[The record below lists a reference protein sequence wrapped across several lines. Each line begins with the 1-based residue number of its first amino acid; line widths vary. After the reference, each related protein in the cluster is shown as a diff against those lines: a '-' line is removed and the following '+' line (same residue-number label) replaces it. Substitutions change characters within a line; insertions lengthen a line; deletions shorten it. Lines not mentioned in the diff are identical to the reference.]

1 MKNTQGCKN
10 YTAFEI
16 FPLGPLV
23 HFPEKSKYLCF
34 SSPLTFLS
42 INTKFWLLMVQNC
55 VVESISHHFKLEHTT
70 YIFSSLPHFRILR
83 FYFLPFPPSSQQ
95 LIFKSDVCQKLSAQP
110 QGYQQKDKNDGKF
123 NFSSNKYQKIQCIKT
138 PKAQSPPYPTKK
150 TD

>member
-1 MKNTQGCKN
+1 MGVKIC
-10 YTAFEI
+10 TAFDF
-16 FPLGPLV
+16 FPPWTFGSLSRIVKESL
-23 HFPEKSKYLCF
+23 F
-34 SSPLTFLS
+34 FLS

-138 PKAQSPPYPTKK
+138 PKAPPPKKK